1 MLYLW
6 YLWKWKQFHYWFS
19 GEITL
24 LLSIWDDLY
33 PAQFQ
38 FLSSFYKKQKQMW
51 TIISLFV
58 ICMQVLWSFKEPG
71 AASLPPITGLDLVHR
86 AQMVRIYLMI
96 HDTWVPLQ
104 RCCLESLW
112 SVRYFSGLNSRI
124 QTVRGRWGRR
134 TWWGS
139 WSVTRAAVVHQQKA
153 GNHGNDDDATNP
165 LALQG
170 HVKHQKDKSQH
181 HARAW
186 FSQFRTD
193 TATSLRMKSA
203 PLVRIVFRSF
213 FLFD

>member
-1 MLYLW
+1 
-6 YLWKWKQFHYWFS
+6 
-19 GEITL
+19 
-24 LLSIWDDLY
+24 
-33 PAQFQ
+33 
-38 FLSSFYKKQKQMW
+38 MW

-86 AQMVRIYLMI
+86 EQMVRIYLMI

-112 SVRYFSGLNSRI
+112 PVRYFSGLNSRI